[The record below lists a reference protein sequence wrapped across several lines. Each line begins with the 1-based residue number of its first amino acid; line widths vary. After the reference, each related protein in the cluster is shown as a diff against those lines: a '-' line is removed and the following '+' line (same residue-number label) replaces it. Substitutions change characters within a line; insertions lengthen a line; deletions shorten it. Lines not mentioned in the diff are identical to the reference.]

1 MRAVRAAVS
10 LVPTLIL
17 AGQLIA
23 QPDSA
28 RRGAA
33 PPRRPAVFLVTSV
46 GPAAGLDWRGNAS
59 PRWMADWG
67 MLFTTSPNDA
77 FGASYCASMD
87 ARGKFEG
94 GPALRYRRRLGP
106 GRALDVAIGWGGEAE
121 GEHSSQFS
129 LLGRVTYM
137 PKPWLGI
144 TVGAGHHRAL
154 VGVEL
159 GSTLGLIASALGA
172 LAAAAGNIGGGVP

>member
-1 MRAVRAAVS
+1 MRAVRVAVS
-10 LVPTLIL
+10 FMPAVILV
-17 AGQLIA
+17 GQLFA

-33 PPRRPAVFLVTSV
+33 PPRRPAVVLVTSV
-46 GPAAGLDWRGNAS
+46 GPAVGLDWGGYAS
-59 PRWMADWG
+59 TRWMADWG
-67 MLFTTSPNDA
+67 ILFTTSPHGA

-87 ARGKFEG
+87 ERGKFEG
-94 GPALRYRRRLGP
+94 GPALRYRRWLGP
-106 GRALDVAIGWGGEAE
+106 QRALDVAVGWGGEAE

-129 LLGRVTYM
+129 VLGRVTFM
-137 PKPWLGI
+137 PRPWIGF

-159 GSTLGLIASALGA
+159 GSTPGLVASAIGAMIASLRAVRVGL
-172 LAAAAGNIGGGVP
+172 